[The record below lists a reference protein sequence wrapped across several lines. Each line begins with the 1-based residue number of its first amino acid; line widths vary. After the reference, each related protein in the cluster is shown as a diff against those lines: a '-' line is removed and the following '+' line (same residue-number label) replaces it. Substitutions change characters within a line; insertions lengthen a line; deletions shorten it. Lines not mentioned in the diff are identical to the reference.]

1 MKRQQLSRRL
11 LDIECI
17 ILGPGGRKFTAVGAL
32 FSFLTGT
39 VLFGLVY
46 VPLFFFRGSGWA
58 VDMFFHGGPEDRS
71 VIPYAT
77 VFLGCWALAIL
88 LIKLQK
94 LHVQRKALEL
104 KILPDDANFVLTC
117 ATAREI
123 LENISL
129 QVVSPRDF
137 VLLDRIQRALMN
149 LKNLGNVS
157 AVAECL
163 NTQARND
170 EDYLSSTYTVLK
182 GFIWAIPV
190 LGFIGTV
197 LGLAK
202 AIGGF
207 GSVVKKGVND
217 PQELIAALGSVTG
230 GLSIAFETTLIA
242 LVIALIIQLLM
253 TVVLNKEERFLDE
266 CSDYCHRCLIS
277 KIKSVDLAAD
287 DL

>member
-1 MKRQQLSRRL
+1 MKQEQLSRRM

-17 ILGPGGRKFTAVGAL
+17 LGLGGKKFTAVGAIS
-32 FSFLTGT
+32 SFLTAI
-39 VLFGLVY
+39 VLCALIY
-46 VPLFFFRGSGWA
+46 VPLSFFRGSGWV
-58 VDMFFHGGPEDRS
+58 VDMFFHGGPKDRS
-71 VIPYAT
+71 IIPYFT

-94 LHVQRKALEL
+94 LHVQRKALTL
-104 KILPDDANFVLTC
+104 KILPDDVNFVLTC

-129 QVVSPRDF
+129 QAAVPRDF

-190 LGFIGTV
+190 LGFVGTV
-197 LGLAK
+197 LGLST
-202 AIGGF
+202 AISSFGDVVRKGG
-207 GSVVKKGVND
+207 ND
-217 PQELIAALGSVTG
+217 PQELIAALGNVTG
-230 GLSIAFETTLIA
+230 GLSVAFETTLIA
-242 LVIALIIQLLM
+242 LVFALIIQLLM
-253 TVVLNKEERFLDE
+253 TVVLNREETFLDE
-266 CSDYCHRCLIS
+266 CSDYCHRNIIS
-277 KIKSVDLAAD
+277 KLKSVDLAD
-287 DL
+287 DGL